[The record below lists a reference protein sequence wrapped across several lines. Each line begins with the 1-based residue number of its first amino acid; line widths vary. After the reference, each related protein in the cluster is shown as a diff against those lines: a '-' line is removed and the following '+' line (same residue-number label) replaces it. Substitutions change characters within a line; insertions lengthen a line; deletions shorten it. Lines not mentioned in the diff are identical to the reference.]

1 MISRIEFQIE
11 EEQSSPK
18 IANYIG
24 IVPESGILFLR
35 KNFPNISKNIERL
48 VVSANFQLN
57 TKESKQLATI
67 YLEIG
72 KDILSNE
79 NIFSRFNPT
88 NKINHL
94 SVYLL
99 ALLLLLLIILI
110 VLIGRALLIRKTFSN
125 NAKNAFSKQV
135 YSITGNN
142 KKISNLAPMAPI
154 DRLSPKFDRLRLPP
168 PPPLINK
175 NDEILNNT
183 FGKVCF

>member
-1 MISRIEFQIE
+1 M
-11 EEQSSPK
+11 
-18 IANYIG
+18 
-24 IVPESGILFLR
+24 
-35 KNFPNISKNIERL
+35 
-48 VVSANFQLN
+48 VSANFQLN

-72 KDILSNE
+72 KDILNNE
-79 NIFSRFNPT
+79 SILSRFNPT

-94 SVYLL
+94 SFYLL
-99 ALLLLLLIILI
+99 TLLLLLLIILI

-125 NAKNAFSKQV
+125 SAKNAFSKQV
-135 YSITGNN
+135 YSITGN

-168 PPPLINK
+168 PPPLLK